1 MNDEELIERIINLNY
16 REFGAGVGNDL
27 KRIIIKKEQKI
38 NQLQFNWNSLREWL
52 KNKIDNFQ
60 DDVSEPIL
68 HEQMTV
74 RVIYEYMENL
84 DKMNELEGTNHEET

>member
-1 MNDEELIERIINLNY
+1 MINNSVMKCCICNNKKTGEFITIE
-16 REFGAGVGNDL
+16 G
-27 KRIIIKKEQKI
+27 KKYHLCCIQK
-38 NQLQFNWNSLREWL
+38 LQSNWNSLKEWL

-68 HEQMTV
+68 HEQMTM

-84 DKMNELEGTNHEET
+84 DKMNELEGDK

>member
-1 MNDEELIERIINLNY
+1 MNENQMKYVADLIINLEKTENKY
-16 REFGAGVGNDL
+16 
-27 KRIIIKKEQKI
+27 
-38 NQLQFNWNSLREWL
+38 NQLQSNWNSLREWL

-68 HEQMTV
+68 HEQMTM

-84 DKMNELEGTNHEET
+84 NKMNELEGTDKN

>member
-1 MNDEELIERIINLNY
+1 MNDEIEYLRKVYQSEDTSTWVN
-16 REFGAGVGNDL
+16 
-27 KRIIIKKEQKI
+27 K
-38 NQLQFNWNSLREWL
+38 LQMKSIVDYADKLQSNWNSLREWL

-68 HEQMTV
+68 HEQMTM

-84 DKMNELEGTNHEET
+84 DKMNELEGKDKN